1 MSIINQVLKDLDRQ
15 GTASRVPSG
24 VIAVDLSEPTRSHWP
39 LWLGASLMLVMA
51 ATWWLWPQAPTP
63 ISSQTPPS
71 RTPPSPAPALS
82 IAPEV
87 APQLRLTLQLSDVAT
102 PSRAAER
109 GIRGAEKPLPS
120 QTDIAPQQL
129 AKTSPRQA
137 PLASIAFVPQ
147 PPRLDTRLP
156 EVGARAAVPRESANP
171 AADIRPSVVKEIKPS
186 SPQAQAEE
194 AWRQASRLLEQGR
207 NHDAR
212 ERLDQILRLDPTHA
226 AARQSLIAL
235 ALAEDQRAQAE
246 ALLRDGLALHP
257 GDAWYPRG
265 LAQLHLQRGDFGQAA
280 NILKT
285 ALNKRADATNWA
297 LYAGTLAKLEQPN
310 ESAQAYREALQLDP
324 TQGNWWIGMAVAL
337 ERSNAMPEA
346 GAAYQ
351 RALQT
356 RLSVEMRDFAQQR
369 TRELGGR

>member
-24 VIAVDLSEPTRSHWP
+24 VIAVDLIEPTRPHWP
-39 LWLGASLMLVMA
+39 LWLGASLMLAMA
-51 ATWWLWPQAPTP
+51 ATWWLWQHAPVP
-63 ISSQTPPS
+63 ISSHTTLNHTPLS
-71 RTPPSPAPALS
+71 HTPALS
-82 IAPEV
+82 IAPEF
-87 APQLRLTLQLSDVAT
+87 APQLQLTLQLSDAASPSGAAARENPVAEM
-102 PSRAAER
+102 S
-109 GIRGAEKPLPS
+109 LPS

-129 AKTSPRQA
+129 AKASPRQA
-137 PLASIAFVPQ
+137 PPANIAFVPQ

-156 EVGARAAVPRESANP
+156 EVAGRAAVQRESANP
-171 AADIRPSVVKEIKPS
+171 TAVIRPSVVKEIKPS
-186 SPQAQAEE
+186 SPQVQAEE

-212 ERLDQILRLDPTHA
+212 ERLDHILRLDPTHA

-235 ALAEDQRAQAE
+235 ALEEDQRAQAE
-246 ALLRDGLALHP
+246 ALLREGLALHP

-265 LAQLHLQRGDFGQAA
+265 LAQLHLQRGEFGQAA

-285 ALNKRADATNWA
+285 ALNKRADAANWS
-297 LYAGTLAKLEQPN
+297 LYASTLAKLEQAN
-310 ESAQAYREALQLDP
+310 EAAQAYREALRLDP

-337 ERSNAMPEA
+337 ERSGVMSEA

>member
-15 GTASRVPSG
+15 GTALRVPSG
-24 VIAVDLSEPTRSHWP
+24 VIAVDLSETTPSRWP
-39 LWLGASLMLVMA
+39 LLLGASLLLAMA
-51 ATWWLWPQAPTP
+51 ATWWLWPHAPAP
-63 ISSQTPPS
+63 ISSST
-71 RTPPSPAPALS
+71 THSPTPALS
-82 IAPEV
+82 IPPEA
-87 APQLRLTLQLSDVAT
+87 APQLRLTLQLSDAAT
-102 PSRAAER
+102 DSGADER
-109 GIRGAEKPLPS
+109 GTLDSATPLPS
-120 QTDIAPQQL
+120 QSDIAP
-129 AKTSPRQA
+129 AKIAKVSPRQGQPA
-137 PLASIAFVPQ
+137 TIAFVPQ

-156 EVGARAAVPRESANP
+156 EVGARAAVQRESASS

-186 SPQAQAEE
+186 SPQVQAEE
-194 AWRQASRLLEQGR
+194 TWRQASRLLEQGR

-212 ERLDQILRLDPTHA
+212 ERLDQVLRLDPTHA

-235 ALAEDQRAQAE
+235 ALEEDQRAQAE
-246 ALLRDGLALHP
+246 ALLREGMALHP

-265 LAQLHLQRGDFGQAA
+265 LAQLYLQRGEFGQAA

-285 ALNKRADATNWA
+285 ALSKRADAANWA
-297 LYAGTLAKLEQPN
+297 LYAGTLSKLEQPN
-310 ESAQAYREALQLDP
+310 ESAQAYREALRLDP

-337 ERSNAMPEA
+337 ERSGAMPEA
-346 GAAYQ
+346 GTAYQ